1 MRFTRQLA
9 RLLRATSVA
18 SDQCLGQH
26 TTAAICAANVQHAS
40 PSIQAVQPGID
51 YALWARQQQAWRFYA
66 APARELQDSM
76 QEVAERKLAEAH
88 SRYQALQDTIADTSP
103 ASEAYQRLMKES
115 AALLPLSEGY
125 QQLQR
130 LQKEAQ
136 GLAELASGEGDSELA
151 ALAEEELAGLQ
162 QQVAELRESLLLAL
176 LPPDSSEDANVVLEL
191 RASVGGEWV
200 AGFAEDLLDMYRSF
214 AGEQGWR
221 FEVLESKSGDSGG
234 IKSATA
240 LVSGPGAF
248 GQLRWE
254 SGVHRVTMVPSNSQ
268 GKMQTGTTV
277 VIALPEASEVEVSIA
292 DTDLRI
298 ETCRASGKGGQH
310 VNTTD
315 SAVRVVHLPT
325 GIAVSCQNER
335 SQGQNRSQAL
345 RVLRAKLYE
354 MELQKH
360 AREQSAQRKAAAG
373 NANTNER
380 IRSYNYQDG
389 RVVDHRVGLNMSMD
403 VPRFMEGGR
412 LGEVIAAVK
421 LAHQQQLLQ
430 EMLAEG

>member
-1 MRFTRQLA
+1 
-9 RLLRATSVA
+9 
-18 SDQCLGQH
+18 
-26 TTAAICAANVQHAS
+26 
-40 PSIQAVQPGID
+40 
-51 YALWARQQQAWRFYA
+51 
-66 APARELQDSM
+66 M

-200 AGFAEDLLDMYRSF
+200 VGFAEDLLDMYRSF

-221 FEVLESKSGDSGG
+221 FEVLELKLAEYGGIKAATALVLESKSGDSGG

-240 LVSGPGAF
+240 LISGPGAF

-389 RVVDHRVGLNMSMD
+389 RVVDHRVGLNINID

>member
-1 MRFTRQLA
+1 
-9 RLLRATSVA
+9 
-18 SDQCLGQH
+18 
-26 TTAAICAANVQHAS
+26 
-40 PSIQAVQPGID
+40 
-51 YALWARQQQAWRFYA
+51 
-66 APARELQDSM
+66 M

-162 QQVAELRESLLLAL
+162 QQVRAAAAGTAGDSELAALAEEELAGLQQQVAELRESLLLAL

-200 AGFAEDLLDMYRSF
+200 VGFAEDLLDMYRSF

-240 LVSGPGAF
+240 LISGPGAF

-389 RVVDHRVGLNMSMD
+389 RVVDHRVGLNINID